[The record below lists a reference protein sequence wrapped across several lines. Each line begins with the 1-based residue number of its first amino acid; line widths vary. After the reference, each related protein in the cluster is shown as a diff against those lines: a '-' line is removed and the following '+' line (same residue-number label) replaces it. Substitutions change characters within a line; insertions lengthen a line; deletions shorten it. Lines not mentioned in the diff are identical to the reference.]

1 MPTVPWRFHCNSQEA
16 RPNACA
22 CSDCIFIYIIMSQW
36 LHKSHQRPTY
46 GQEVS
51 VFNGSMKTKECH
63 IWYQCFCFQWVYED
77 EGVPYMVSM
86 FLFSMGL

>member
-1 MPTVPWRFHCNSQEA
+1 MKTKECHIWYQCFCFQWVYEDERVPYTVSMFLFSMGLWRRRSA
-16 RPNACA
+16 
-22 CSDCIFIYIIMSQW
+22 IYGIN
-36 LHKSHQRPTY
+36 
-46 GQEVS
+46 VS